1 MIIKLSP
8 VASSYTTTVSLS
20 GLILTIDGVAH
31 DLSVIPIGG
40 QAEAE
45 VPFIGTVTRDEC
57 TIQYHYESALAE
69 PNQSPN
75 QADYVFDTALPFVD
89 PIKWKPIVEEVV

>member
-8 VASSYTTTVSLS
+8 IAGNKTTTVSLS
-20 GLILTIDGVAH
+20 GLILTIDGIAH

-40 QAEAE
+40 EAKGDI
-45 VPFIGTVTRDEC
+45 PFIGKVTRDEC

-69 PNQSPN
+69 PNQGTEYP
-75 QADYVFDTALPFVD
+75 VLDTDLPFVD
-89 PIKWKPIVEEVV
+89 PIKWRV